1 MKYFAWI
8 TKFRVA
14 YQKLEYVKHKE
25 ITLIKLDA
33 WVETWCKEE
42 NITDN
47 DLIYY
52 FEQLARAYAH
62 KDLTEFFLYRRLK
75 RLQKH

>member
-25 ITLIKLDA
+25 ITLITLDA

-42 NITDN
+42 NITDK
-47 DLIYY
+47 ICSATPSGTAS
-52 FEQLARAYAH
+52 E
-62 KDLTEFFLYRRLK
+62 EC
-75 RLQKH
+75 